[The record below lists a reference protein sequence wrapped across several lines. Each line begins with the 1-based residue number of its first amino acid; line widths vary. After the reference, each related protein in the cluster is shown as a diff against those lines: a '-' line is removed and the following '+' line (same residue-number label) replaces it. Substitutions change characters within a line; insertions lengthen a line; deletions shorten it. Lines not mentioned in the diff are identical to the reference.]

1 MCMTIKE
8 MNNAM
13 EEIKSLKML
22 KEETEDAIK
31 ALERKV
37 IEFLEETEEC
47 QATDKKGN
55 PILKF
60 IGNSRK
66 ATYSW
71 SSRETV
77 DKEEVKKLL
86 NEEEYQQVSKVSTFP
101 VLRIS

>member
-1 MCMTIKE
+1 MTVKE
-8 MNNAM
+8 MNETM

-31 ALERKV
+31 ALEMKV

-66 ATYSW
+66 ATYAW
-71 SSRETV
+71 QSRETV
-77 DKEEVKKLL
+77 DKEEVRKLL
-86 NEEEYQQVSKVSTFP
+86 NDEDYNKVSKVSTYQ